1 MHELPGAPEC
11 TTQTQRQAAPATG
24 GWLLAVAIVLAAAN
38 LRPAVASVGPVLD
51 DIRLDLGL
59 TGAAASA
66 LVSLPIVCFGVGALV
81 APRLARRFGSE
92 ITLVAV
98 FAATTVGLTLR
109 LVPDVVS
116 LFAGTLLAGA
126 AIAIAN
132 VLVPALVKREFAA
145 RTGLMMG
152 LYISAMVGGGSA
164 AAGFT
169 VPITEALGQEWRLG
183 LAVWAIP
190 AVLAFAVW
198 LAMTALR
205 RRRSVPDDRTSDVPA
220 SLVRD
225 PLAWQV
231 TAFMGLQA
239 LSFFAVLSWLP
250 SVYRSYGMS
259 PEAAGQLLSVMLILA
274 VPTALIL
281 PNLLT
286 RSTQQSGWSVVT
298 VTFIGAGLLG
308 LLVAPRAYP
317 YLWTILIGIGMGAGF
332 PLALT
337 LAVLRSR
344 SAQDAAQLSAMS
356 QSVGYALAAIGPL
369 VFGLLHDLSDNWVV
383 PLVFLLALLVPQAV
397 VGFGAGRAMYVH
409 DARTHR
415 AR

>member
-1 MHELPGAPEC
+1 
-11 TTQTQRQAAPATG
+11 
-24 GWLLAVAIVLAAAN
+24 
-38 LRPAVASVGPVLD
+38 
-51 DIRLDLGL
+51 
-59 TGAAASA
+59 
-66 LVSLPIVCFGVGALV
+66 
-81 APRLARRFGSE
+81 
-92 ITLVAV
+92 
-98 FAATTVGLTLR
+98 
-109 LVPDVVS
+109 
-116 LFAGTLLAGA
+116 
-126 AIAIAN
+126 
-132 VLVPALVKREFAA
+132 
-145 RTGLMMG
+145 
-152 LYISAMVGGGSA
+152 
-164 AAGFT
+164 
-169 VPITEALGQEWRLG
+169 
-183 LAVWAIP
+183 
-190 AVLAFAVW
+190 
-198 LAMTALR
+198 
-205 RRRSVPDDRTSDVPA
+205 
-220 SLVRD
+220 
-225 PLAWQV
+225 
-231 TAFMGLQA
+231 MGLQA